1 MMEHIVQFG
10 ITVDD
15 DAIKNLIV
23 NKASE
28 TVVKEVKR
36 ELGVDNKYFSNGV
49 VTKMVSDEVQ
59 NQFNLHKEEIIE
71 ATAKVLAEKL
81 IKTKL
86 VKERVSK
93 VLDNVLGKEGDI

>member
-1 MMEHIVQFG
+1 MEHIVQFG

-15 DAIKNLIV
+15 DAIKNLITS
-23 NKASE
+23 KASE
-28 TVVKEVKR
+28 TVVNEVKR
-36 ELGVDNKYFSNGV
+36 ELGVDNRYFPNNV
-49 VTKMVSDEVQ
+49 VKKMVSDEVL

-86 VKERVSK
+86 VKERTSN
-93 VLDNVLGKEGDI
+93 VLDNVLGKENNI

>member
-1 MMEHIVQFG
+1 MEHIVQFG

-36 ELGVDNKYFSNGV
+36 ELGVDNRYYSDNV
-49 VTKMVSDEVQ
+49 VKKMVSKEVQ

-71 ATAKVLAEKL
+71 ATAKALAEKL

>member
-1 MMEHIVQFG
+1 MEHIVQFG

-28 TVVKEVKR
+28 TVVNEVKR
-36 ELGVDNKYFSNGV
+36 ELGVDNKYFSNSV

-71 ATAKVLAEKL
+71 ATAKALAEKL

>member
-1 MMEHIVQFG
+1 MEHIVQFG
-10 ITVDD
+10 ITIDD

-36 ELGVDNKYFSNGV
+36 ELGVDNRYFSNGV

-71 ATAKVLAEKL
+71 ATAKALAEKL

>member
-1 MMEHIVQFG
+1 MEHIVQFG

-28 TVVKEVKR
+28 TVVKEVKQ

-71 ATAKVLAEKL
+71 ATAKALAEKL

>member
-1 MMEHIVQFG
+1 MEHIVQFG

>member
-28 TVVKEVKR
+28 TVINEIKR
-36 ELGVDNKYFSNGV
+36 ELGVNDRYYSDNV
-49 VTKMVSDEVQ
+49 VNKMVSNEVQ

-86 VKERVSK
+86 VRERVSN

>member
-1 MMEHIVQFG
+1 MEHIVQFG

-28 TVVKEVKR
+28 TGVKEVKR

-71 ATAKVLAEKL
+71 ATAKALAEKL

>member
-1 MMEHIVQFG
+1 MEHIVQFG

-36 ELGVDNKYFSNGV
+36 ELGVDNKYFSNSV

-71 ATAKVLAEKL
+71 ATAKALAEKL

>member
-1 MMEHIVQFG
+1 MEHIVQFG

-59 NQFNLHKEEIIE
+59 NQFKLHKEEIIE

>member
-1 MMEHIVQFG
+1 MEHIVQFG
-10 ITVDD
+10 VTVDD

-23 NKASE
+23 NKVSE
-28 TVVKEVKR
+28 MVVKEVKR
-36 ELGVDNKYFSNGV
+36 ELGVDNKYLSNGV

-71 ATAKVLAEKL
+71 ATAKALAEKL

-93 VLDNVLGKEGDI
+93 VLDDVLGKEGDI

>member
-1 MMEHIVQFG
+1 MEHIVQFG

-71 ATAKVLAEKL
+71 ATAKALTEKL

>member
-1 MMEHIVQFG
+1 MEHIVQFG

-71 ATAKVLAEKL
+71 ATAKALAEKL

>member
-1 MMEHIVQFG
+1 MEHIVQFG

-71 ATAKVLAEKL
+71 ATAKALAEKL

-93 VLDNVLGKEGDI
+93 VLDNILGKEGDI

>member
-1 MMEHIVQFG
+1 MEHIVQFG

-71 ATAKVLAEKL
+71 ATAKTLAEKL

>member
-1 MMEHIVQFG
+1 MEHIVQFG

-15 DAIKNLIV
+15 DAITNLIV

-28 TVVKEVKR
+28 TVVNEVKR
-36 ELGVDNKYFSNGV
+36 ELGVDNKYFSNSV

-71 ATAKVLAEKL
+71 ATAKALAEKL

>member
-1 MMEHIVQFG
+1 MEHIVQFG

-15 DAIKNLIV
+15 NAIKNLIV

-71 ATAKVLAEKL
+71 ATAKALAEKL

>member
-1 MMEHIVQFG
+1 MEHIVQFG

-15 DAIKNLIV
+15 DAIKNLIA

-71 ATAKVLAEKL
+71 ATAKALAEKL